1 DVQVAVGDHRAA
13 PVPAPPPDHVHTG
26 DVERVGGAHDRPDVE
41 VAAPVL
47 DRDVQ
52 RVAPGVEVG
61 DDRLDGPV
69 AVAVGDVAV
78 VAVREQLGVEALV
91 VRPGLRVRAHT
102 GPVDAGHR
110 STSPTASAASVSTA
124 TKPTRATTRASSGWR
139 PHHDRLPG
147 QRPSSTGPGRTASG
161 T

>member
-1 DVQVAVGDHRAA
+1 AGQRPVLERHRPRHVVDAEHRQALAGSPGGEGLDVVVVVDVQVAVGDHRAA

-61 DDRLDGPV
+61 DD
-69 AVAVGDVAV
+69 
-78 VAVREQLGVEALV
+78 
-91 VRPGLRVRAHT
+91 
-102 GPVDAGHR
+102 
-110 STSPTASAASVSTA
+110 
-124 TKPTRATTRASSGWR
+124 
-139 PHHDRLPG
+139 
-147 QRPSSTGPGRTASG
+147 
-161 T
+161 